1 MKTLINESRNELITK
16 IIRTLALKAN
26 EIAEM
31 VELYYDC
38 QHLRIAHA
46 NKERTEPPSEL
57 AEWLDFWTKAG
68 ETVIA
73 GALKRWV
80 ESADSPAECK
90 WAYEQIGIGPIIASG
105 LASHIDIAKA
115 ATVSAVWKFAGLGLH
130 KEGGCFVIDRRV
142 KGEKLPYN
150 GRLKVLCYIIGDSFV
165 KVSGKEGATYGKL
178 YSEFKA
184 EEVRKNEAGLYKEAA
199 AQELATKNFKK
210 KDSVTKQRLK
220 EGKLSDAR
228 LHARAK
234 RKAVK
239 IFLSHYYLVGRK
251 ARGLAVREPYS
262 KTILGHDGI
271 IEP

>member
-38 QHLRIAHA
+38 QHLRISHA

-57 AEWLDFWTKAG
+57 AEWLDFWTRAG

-90 WAYEQIGIGPIIASG
+90 WAYDQVGIGPVIASG
-105 LASHIDIAKA
+105 LAAHIDIEKA
-115 ATVSAVWKFAGLGLH
+115 QSISAVWKFSGLAPGS
-130 KEGGCFVIDRRV
+130 DRKI
-142 KGEKLPYN
+142 KGTKLAYN
-150 GRLKVLCYIIGDSFV
+150 ARLKTLCWKLGESFV

-178 YSEFKA
+178 WAGFKA
-184 EEVRKNEAGLYKEAA
+184 EEIRRNDEGKYAA
-199 AQELATKNFKK
+199 AAAAELATKKIKVPEVKK
-210 KDSVTKQRLK
+210 TLEAGRLT
-220 EGKLSDAR
+220 DAH
-228 LHARAK
+228 LHARSK
-234 RKAVK
+234 RRAVK
-239 IFLSHYYLVGRK
+239 IFLAHYWTIGRE

-262 KTILGHDGI
+262 KRILGHDGI
-271 IEP
+271 IEPE